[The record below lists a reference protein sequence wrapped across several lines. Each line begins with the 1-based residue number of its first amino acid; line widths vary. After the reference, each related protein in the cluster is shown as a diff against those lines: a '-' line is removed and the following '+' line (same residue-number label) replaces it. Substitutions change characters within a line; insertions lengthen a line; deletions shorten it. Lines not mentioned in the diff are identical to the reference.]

1 MNDFLPKPLRQA
13 DLLEM
18 LKKYIIN
25 ENNNPAEDSS
35 HQENYLDI
43 NILNEQ
49 IGDDDEDFRKIF
61 LNLVVD
67 QLTQAEENIK
77 KAPQKKTVPT

>member
-1 MNDFLPKPLRQA
+1 MTSYPKPLRQA

-18 LKKYIIN
+18 LKSISLTKIIALLKIL
-25 ENNNPAEDSS
+25 P

-77 KAPQKKTVPT
+77 KHSRKKTVPI